1 MKLLVGD
8 RVGGARLGKQEA
20 SVWAKTS
27 PYSTLTSHLILENLL
42 KTLSLGWAG
51 IREMPLKSRVLGPS
65 LGSAV

>member
-27 PYSTLTSHLILENLL
+27 PYSTLTSYLEDLL